1 MDLRAG
7 IGVAGRE
14 RGGGSCPG
22 AGIGG
27 QPRPGAV
34 DGLHRSAGG
43 RSEDTR
49 KDRTYRREIEPD
61 LRSAAKFQPCTSSKA
76 RKRVRLAVLSGRF
89 DAGSLVI
96 LPITRRLFTE
106 DQTPCQR
113 QLHIIPLPTGV
124 ATHGYLQGEQPW
136 KIEQTKVGKPHI
148 TGTAKEA
155 FHSEFLHPKA
165 GESAQTNAGFLKCD
179 PAAMV
184 AVARWKKLVKTEQ
197 LYRSPVSAGPGFLFR
212 LRTAVN
218 GCLNP
223 AKLRDF
229 PGVPREHIFGSW
241 KKRRR

>member
-7 IGVAGRE
+7 IGFAGRE
-14 RGGGSCPG
+14 CGGGSCPG

-49 KDRTYRREIEPD
+49 KDRTYRRESSLISGAQPNSNPVPHRRRE
-61 LRSAAKFQPCTSSKA
+61 SA
-76 RKRVRLAVLSGRF
+76 RLAVLSGRF

-96 LPITRRLFTE
+96 LPITRRLLTE